1 MPRTPRSEVA
11 AVGGVK
17 IRLTPDE
24 HARYSAA
31 ALAAGYR
38 MPYLAG
44 HPEPRGAIGAW
55 MRALAEAA
63 TASIPSS
70 ERR

>member
-1 MPRTPRSEVA
+1 MGRRPRGTEPAEAS
-11 AVGGVK
+11 VK
-17 IRLTPDE
+17 LRLTAEE

-38 MPYLAG
+38 MPRTAE

-63 TASIPSS
+63 TASTPNT
-70 ERR
+70 